1 MYVWVR
7 VYISGYCI
15 YMYVC
20 IYVSLLMY
28 PCILTYMSMLIYL
41 YMLACMFVSTY
52 VCVYAN
58 ISLYVCLYVCM
69 YVCTYVCMCVFNK
82 VGVSHMVW
90 WRAVIIWFHE
100 EAHTHTQLW
109 WSCTNVNNSVII
121 YGVYTYTHIQHIYIY
136 IDLFHL
142 QAISVCVCE
151 MYAQICY
158 TVIVKST
165 CHDMY
170 AT

>member
-1 MYVWVR
+1 
-7 VYISGYCI
+7 
-15 YMYVC
+15 MYVC

-109 WSCTNVNNSVII
+109 WSCTNVNNSVIDHI
-121 YGVYTYTHIQHIYIY
+121 WCVHIHTHTTHIHLHRPVPFTSNLRMCQWNIRTDISHRNRKIHLSRYVYNITVN
-136 IDLFHL
+136 FHKL
-142 QAISVCVCE
+142 S
-151 MYAQICY
+151 
-158 TVIVKST
+158 
-165 CHDMY
+165 
-170 AT
+170 